1 MKKNVKRVFAALTVS
16 VLLLSLAVA
25 CNSGTPSPAQGQI
38 SSNSTPASNEQD
50 QLFIG
55 LAMHNQT
62 EDWAVQF
69 ANTFR
74 AESEAV
80 GAKVAVTDANSTAA
94 NQVSQI
100 EDLVAQGIDV
110 LVVLPAD
117 YTALG
122 NALKDAKDKGV
133 KIVNADSKVDEGDQ
147 ALVDC
152 FVTAD
157 CYSGGYNAGLY
168 LAEALPENAVLGELN
183 YPQLSVIAVR
193 FEGMRAALA
202 DKGRSDVTIVSKDC
216 TDLSAIATYT
226 EDMLIANPEIDG
238 FLCLNDNTALTC
250 AGTCKQMD
258 KKDVIIIG
266 FDGSPAGKQ
275 SIAAGEMTGSM
286 VYSPVD
292 LAKTSCEAALKLAKN
307 ESVDK
312 ETMVEMW
319 MINPG
324 NIGEQDLDN
333 WT

>member
-1 MKKNVKRVFAALTVS
+1 MKSMKRILAIL
-16 VLLLSLAVA
+16 LAVVMA
-25 CNSGTPSPAQGQI
+25 FALVSCGSDKDKE
-38 SSNSTPASNEQD
+38 SNPPETTPAGD

-69 ANTFR
+69 ANTFK
-74 AESEAV
+74 AEAEAI
-80 GAKVAVTDANSTAA
+80 GAKVSVTDANSTPA

-100 EDLVAQGIDV
+100 EDLVSQGIDV

-122 NALKDAKDKGV
+122 NALKTAKDAGV
-133 KIVNADSKVDEGDQ
+133 LVVNADSKVDEADQ

-157 CYSGGYNAGLY
+157 CYGGGYTAGEY
-168 LAEALPENAVLGELN
+168 LAEKLPENAIVGELN

-193 FEGMRAALA
+193 FEGMRAALK
-202 DKGRSDVTIVSKDC
+202 DKGRDDVTFVSKDC

-226 EDMLIANPEIDG
+226 EDLLMANPDINA

-250 AGTCKQMD
+250 AGTCKQMN
-258 KKDVIIIG
+258 KEGILIIG

-292 LAKTSCEAALKLAKN
+292 LAKASLEAAQKLAAGEN
-307 ESVDK
+307 VEK
-312 ETMVEMW
+312 ETAVDMW
-319 MINPG
+319 MINPD
-324 NIGEQDLDN
+324 NIADMDLEG

>member
-1 MKKNVKRVFAALTVS
+1 MKKRILAILLAGVMAFA
-16 VLLLSLAVA
+16 LAA
-25 CNSGTPSPAQGQI
+25 CNNSSEGESGSPAPSGSGTAGD
-38 SSNSTPASNEQD
+38 EG
-50 QLFIG
+50 LFIG

-69 ANTFR
+69 ANTFKEA
-74 AESEAV
+74 AEAA
-80 GAKVAVTDANSTAA
+80 GATVAVTDANATPA

-122 NALKDAKDKGV
+122 NALQTAKDAGALV
-133 KIVNADSKVDEGDQ
+133 VNADSKVDEADQ

-157 CYSGGYNAGLY
+157 CYTAGYTAGEY
-168 LAEALPENAVLGELN
+168 LADKLEENAVLGALN
-183 YPQLSVIAVR
+183 YSQLSVIADR
-193 FEGMRAALA
+193 FDGMRAALA
-202 DKGRSDVTIVSKDC
+202 DKGRDDVTIVEKDC

-226 EDMLIANPEIDG
+226 EDLLMANPDISA

-250 AGTCKQMD
+250 YGTCAQMGKED
-258 KKDVIIIG
+258 CMVIG

-275 SIAAGEMTGSM
+275 SIADGQMTGTM

-292 LAKTSCEAALKLAKN
+292 LAKTSFEAAQKLYN
-307 ESVDK
+307 GEDVDK
-312 ETMVEMW
+312 ETQVEMW
-319 MINPG
+319 LISPENV
-324 NIGEQDLDN
+324 NEYALDA

>member
-69 ANTFR
+69 TNTFR
-74 AESEAV
+74 AETEAV
-80 GAKVAVTDANSTAA
+80 GAKVTVTDANSTAA